1 MAKDKYS
8 YNPITSSD
16 VNWNEVDPSNGKKW
30 SGKSIREFVQNRIK
44 EMEEKPGRFYFDPI
58 TLTLYGF
65 ENAKNR
71 EEWLATG
78 QSSLVLDTCP
88 FPLSGTQNQI
98 KVINE
103 MPSGNLY
110 FTTQTKVAMLT
121 CSFISQEKGLTDNAW
136 TEVAED
142 FLVTVFA
149 DKGSVGK
156 FEELYP
162 EKLVLNG
169 QSFSFDVRNA
179 IAVGANRVR
188 VNVKGVESGASSQYT
203 YTVNLTT
210 MYLAPSNFTWY
221 KAFVEG
227 RGYSLGGMHIGG
239 NLQKVMRIK
248 VTKEE
253 TYLKEYEVNIGTAI
267 YDTTEFTF
275 NDLEFPTAGTGVYNV
290 ELWLDANGLESEH
303 LTYNIICVSK
313 KDEFTAQLVSLSE
326 APDVVFNFGENRLF
340 DYSIYNCGLDKGSPT
355 ISLDTIV
362 NTNKVN
368 LLTETLQ
375 DVKAGAA
382 LSYTAALEVE
392 TEESKLQLSATMTY
406 GNSQQI
412 VYPIDNSKSYPA
424 SGNAIFYLNPSQRS
438 NAQEDRES
446 IVNSIDST
454 KYNATWTKMA
464 WTDGMDGWTV
474 DDNNRKCLLI
484 PAYSKVEIDY
494 KPLDN
499 VLKPTTIEFVYK
511 VKNASDYNDPVI
523 YIGDVFEAGGS
534 LNPNFTGI
542 KITPKN
548 ICAQTRNL
556 KDASLQDYNT
566 EDEKVL
572 DVVLTIVPQY
582 KTTYGALAQMYVN
595 GTKVRSFSFT
605 GLTEWSTSSK
615 IVMGNNTSDLY
626 LYKMRV
632 YEKGFDKNDAR
643 MNFVNSLPT
652 TAEKEA
658 MNAFL
663 YSVTDDSMNL
673 GYETCVKNGKNT
685 MVIEMLEGKDIPSKL
700 NQEEGLMCN
709 LQINIHNFVEGE
721 LDEEMRDLLSG
732 VLIKNQVIEGQGT
745 TAMTYGRWN
754 FRWKLDSNYG
764 KRRITAKKN
773 VASSMHSHKMGSTRI
788 FNYLHTECVGANEAN
803 AKVAVLQYPVYG
815 FQKVLSDDGKS
826 YTYRP
831 IGLYTIGADKGDNH
845 TFGYDK
851 EEFEDTL
858 IHMEGSDHTPKSV
871 GFDYPW
877 AHTKFV
883 GKSEAMGAI
892 NKDGSIVG
900 AWEVGAAGPYD
911 TDTTA
916 DEGNVQTMLNR
927 EFKPAY
933 DVAYVSSPYILG
945 VSQTLAEINANIEG
959 WRAQYDANGNS
970 YEDLEFWN
978 KTTYDLYFYNRA
990 TEKYE
995 STGINLLTQ
1004 LGFTKDEL
1012 SALSLDEINNLFITK
1027 RKEFFSANW
1036 TNYWHKDDAI
1046 FHYVFCLLFA
1056 ATDNYKKNTYPYK
1069 FKNLADGGLW
1079 RWRAD
1084 DLDTIFDINNQGLAA
1099 KLYSVLVGDKTS
1111 TGTGS
1116 IYRGDNSVFW
1126 TLIRE
1131 TQQTEIRAM
1140 AVRIFDA
1147 MVSHPKAQGKTTLEK
1162 LVGCIKY
1169 FYWQFAQEYFPQSAY
1184 NSDTEWT
1191 YEDVWADKSGNSWK
1205 EVNPLSQALG
1215 GHYEAERDW
1224 VTMRMLFAASYF
1236 NYGPFTASGYG
1247 DSTTGQ
1253 IAYGGAGAHT
1263 YEITPAIDINPTII
1277 RGSEETITYGD
1288 RVKANTTVPLAVS
1301 NTSGADTR
1309 IYVQGLD
1316 WIKDLGDLSNLQVS
1330 ADNPQLSVS
1339 SKRLQTLKVGDVD
1352 ASKVTSNIKNL
1363 DFGACPSMMLVD
1375 AQNLTTLV
1383 GNVDL
1388 SQLPRLQE
1396 ALFGGTS
1403 LATIQLPSGAKI
1415 SRLQLPDT
1423 LTELTLSNLKF
1434 LTREG
1439 LEYESLDKIGVFK
1452 VENCEQL
1459 NPFEMMKAIYQA
1471 GYGDTTTIRL
1481 VGFIYDGDANDIDML
1496 ANMAKDLGI
1505 NGEPHAY
1512 NGHDGENTTSVPVI
1526 EGTININGALYE
1538 DTYLETKANYPG
1550 IIMNA
1555 TGGFYM
1561 RFADDEVK
1569 RVLLANGVGDGVGI
1583 TADDAAAVTS
1593 IAVPNS
1599 YSWFQNNTNITSF
1612 NEFEK
1617 FTGVTELN
1625 GNSQHAA
1632 FSGCTNLGE
1641 ITLPKTIKKIGWGS
1655 FRNCTSLKTKLPE
1668 SITTIGSR
1676 AFQDSGLD
1684 GDLYLPNLSG
1694 ELSRE
1699 GPFNGTKITSI
1710 SSLGKVTALG
1720 GWASAKLGAFYA
1732 CTSLE
1737 SAILPDTLLTLGEG
1751 PFFGCSSLRTCVIPQ
1766 SVTSIQWRAFYGCTS
1781 LEIDELSLPNLT
1793 TLGQDA
1799 FYGVKIKKISDL
1811 GKLTA
1816 LPSATASTQNFGDK
1830 SVLEEVV
1837 LPETLTS
1844 IGANSL
1850 RDYPNLTSIG
1860 SGVLNNVSSI
1870 GANSFYN
1877 IPNVKQSVT
1886 FNSLTT
1892 IASSSSSS
1900 SNRYA
1905 FNNCGFTEFH
1915 APLLDLSNVNL
1926 YTSGHGIFMNCP
1938 NLKVIE
1944 IGATTL
1950 IPLGFA
1956 RNCPLLE
1963 SVTDFSSVVTIQKQ
1977 AFMDTPSLEID
1988 LVLPSCESI
1997 EASGS
2002 SGTYSTFHNCGI
2014 LSLDAPKLTS
2024 LGEEMYGTYPGPFYN
2039 CQNLHTIKLQDIATI
2054 GMGCFQNC
2062 PKLKTVI
2069 INNPTPPSMGTNCFI
2084 GSHPDLAFYVP
2095 DASVTAYQE
2104 ATNWSQYSDRIKP
2117 LSDYYMAQFPNHIS
2131 DIRTSLVCWYNTKVE
2146 GATNA
2151 SLQTGGL
2158 KDLSGNG
2165 YNLSMS
2171 GFEYTEESGIAADGG
2186 IVFSGAQQMDASGL
2200 PILTDFTV
2208 VAKRKWVAGSGA
2220 FASKVATYGSWN
2232 AGAFAIERNASG
2244 SRQESFSQSNTIT
2257 RYSDDI
2263 IWMTPTSYCGTKM
2276 QRGTGAD
2283 GPVLRFGNTYDYGSS
2298 YWSGSLYSFA
2308 LFNRTLTDGEIE
2320 WVKNNM
2326 M

>member
-44 EMEEKPGRFYFDPI
+44 EMEEKPGRFYFDPV
-58 TLTLYGF
+58 TLTLCGF
-65 ENAKNR
+65 ENAKDR

-88 FPLSGTQNQI
+88 FPLSGTQNQV

-103 MPSGNLY
+103 MASGNLY
-110 FTTQTKVAMLT
+110 FTTQAKVAMLT

-136 TEVAED
+136 TEVTED

-149 DKGSVGK
+149 DKGSVGN

-523 YIGDVFEAGGS
+523 YIGDVFDTSTRQEKDYEFEIRTGQYINTEGKLASASACFYTSPKLLKAGEKVVMQTQGTGIACIAKVS
-534 LNPNFTGI
+534 DDGTWYTPLAKSNNTSGFVDVEYTATEDMYIALSSRTLVLDTFEPYILRNIVGDGPLNPNFTGI

-566 EDEKVL
+566 EDEKIL

-673 GYETCVKNGKNT
+673 DYETCVKNGKNT

-709 LQINIHNFVEGE
+709 LQINIHNFIEGE

-831 IGLYTIGADKGDNH
+831 IGLYTIGADKGDKH

-900 AWEVGAAGPYD
+900 AWEVGAAGSYD

-1140 AVRIFDA
+1140 AIRIFDA
-1147 MVSHPKAQGKTTLEK
+1147 MVAHPKAQGKTTLEK

-1339 SKRLQTLKVGDVD
+1339 SKRLQTLKVGDTD

-1363 DFGACPSMMLVD
+1363 EFGACPSMMLVD

-1496 ANMAKDLGI
+1496 ANMAKDLSI

-1526 EGTININGALYE
+1526 EGTLNINGAVYE
-1538 DTYLETKANYPG
+1538 DTYLDTKANYPG

-1569 RVLLANGVGDGVGI
+1569 RVLLANGVGDGTGI
-1583 TADDAAAVTS
+1583 TTEQVAAVTS
-1593 IAVPNS
+1593 IGT
-1599 YSWFQNNTNITSF
+1599 WFRDNTLIKTF
-1612 NEFEK
+1612 DELEK
-1617 FTGVTELN
+1617 FTGVTRLETY
-1625 GNSQHAA
+1625 A
-1632 FSGCTNLGE
+1632 FYNCTNLKGINVSNIRSFINRCFHTCIGLE
-1641 ITLPKTIKKIGWGS
+1641 RLTGLENAVTI
-1655 FRNCTSLKTKLPE
+1655 NNE
-1668 SITTIGSR
+1668 
-1676 AFQDSGLD
+1676 
-1684 GDLYLPNLSG
+1684 
-1694 ELSRE
+1694 
-1699 GPFNGTKITSI
+1699 
-1710 SSLGKVTALG
+1710 
-1720 GWASAKLGAFYA
+1720 AFY
-1732 CTSLE
+1732 S
-1737 SAILPDTLLTLGEG
+1737 
-1751 PFFGCSSLRTCVIPQ
+1751 
-1766 SVTSIQWRAFYGCTS
+1766 CTS
-1781 LEIDELSLPNLT
+1781 LEIEDLSLPNLT
-1793 TLGQDA
+1793 TLGQNA
-1799 FYGVKIKKISDL
+1799 FYGVKIKKISNL
-1811 GKLTA
+1811 GKLAA
-1816 LPSATASTQNFGDK
+1816 LPTATSSTQNYGDK

-1837 LPETLTS
+1837 LPDTVTSIPTNSFNSYNALQFVTIPQSVRDIGSSAFYGCSSLGTEPNFQGVESIAADAFRGTKLIGKVNLPSITYIASRAFMGTQIEEIENLGNLVELGKYESYSSSQGTFNGCKSLRRAVLPETLELIGQGCFSGCTTLEEINLPQS
-1844 IGANSL
+1844 IKSIETDAFRDCINLNIDTLSL
-1850 RDYPNLTSIG
+1850 PNLEAFGSMTFVNCSKLKRIENLGKVAVIPGTNGHNTSYPFAG
-1860 SGVLNNVSSI
+1860 CSSLEFVRLPNTVTTLGTQSRNPFDNL
-1870 GANSFYN
+1870 GALKTLICEATTPPALSSAGRM
-1877 IPNVKQSVT
+1877 PNV
-1886 FNSLTT
+1886 T
-1892 IASSSSSS
+1892 I
-1900 SNRYA
+1900 
-1905 FNNCGFTEFH
+1905 
-1915 APLLDLSNVNL
+1915 
-1926 YTSGHGIFMNCP
+1926 
-1938 NLKVIE
+1938 
-1944 IGATTL
+1944 
-1950 IPLGFA
+1950 
-1956 RNCPLLE
+1956 
-1963 SVTDFSSVVTIQKQ
+1963 
-1977 AFMDTPSLEID
+1977 
-1988 LVLPSCESI
+1988 
-1997 EASGS
+1997 
-2002 SGTYSTFHNCGI
+2002 
-2014 LSLDAPKLTS
+2014 
-2024 LGEEMYGTYPGPFYN
+2024 
-2039 CQNLHTIKLQDIATI
+2039 
-2054 GMGCFQNC
+2054 
-2062 PKLKTVI
+2062 
-2069 INNPTPPSMGTNCFI
+2069 
-2084 GSHPDLAFYVP
+2084 YVP

-2104 ATNWSQYSDRIKP
+2104 ATNWSSYADRIKP
-2117 LSDYYMAQFPNHIS
+2117 LS
-2131 DIRTSLVCWYNTKVE
+2131 
-2146 GATNA
+2146 
-2151 SLQTGGL
+2151 
-2158 KDLSGNG
+2158 
-2165 YNLSMS
+2165 
-2171 GFEYTEESGIAADGG
+2171 EYSE
-2186 IVFSGAQQMDASGL
+2186 
-2200 PILTDFTV
+2200 
-2208 VAKRKWVAGSGA
+2208 
-2220 FASKVATYGSWN
+2220 
-2232 AGAFAIERNASG
+2232 
-2244 SRQESFSQSNTIT
+2244 
-2257 RYSDDI
+2257 
-2263 IWMTPTSYCGTKM
+2263 
-2276 QRGTGAD
+2276 
-2283 GPVLRFGNTYDYGSS
+2283 
-2298 YWSGSLYSFA
+2298 
-2308 LFNRTLTDGEIE
+2308 
-2320 WVKNNM
+2320 
-2326 M
+2326 